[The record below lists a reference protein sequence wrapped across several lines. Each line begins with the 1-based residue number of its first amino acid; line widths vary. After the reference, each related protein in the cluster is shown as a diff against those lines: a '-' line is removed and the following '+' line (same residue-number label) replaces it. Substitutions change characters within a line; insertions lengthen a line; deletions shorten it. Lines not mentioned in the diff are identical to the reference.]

1 MAKNLKRQPAANS
14 ANKSRVNGH
23 GLAHDDGLPAGDD
36 FDAASPAAVQEEEE
50 LGWTDEEEND
60 PHADDEAGIDA
71 TDDPVRMYL
80 MQMGQIPLL
89 NRAQEIASAKQIERT
104 RLLYRHSMLSTD

>member
-1 MAKNLKRQPAANS
+1 MAKNLKRQPGAVRPNVTTKS

-36 FDAASPAAVQEEEE
+36 FDSGSETPAAVQEEE
-50 LGWTDEEEND
+50 LGWTDDEEHD
-60 PHADDEAGIDA
+60 PHGDDSAGVDA

-89 NRAQEIASAKQIERT
+89 NRAQEIA
-104 RLLYRHSMLSTD
+104 